1 MELTII
7 YDKLRFEEKEL
18 YDKAINKGIN
28 THLIDA
34 KPISFSTDINQ
45 SDSIKGDIFL
55 QRCLS
60 HFRGLY
66 ITSCLEYLDYQVINK
81 YDVNEICGNKLRT
94 SLLLAK
100 YKIPSPTTYFTFS
113 AESFKELTHKLGFP
127 LVLKPLIGSWGRGVF
142 PIRNEETANIILEM
156 REENDS
162 ALSRIYYV
170 QEMIK
175 RPPRDIR
182 CIVAGDQIITAI
194 YRYSA
199 EGEWRTNVARG
210 GHTGI
215 APITNELEDIVIKT
229 ATALGD
235 GSILGIDVMEDAN
248 KGLVIHEINSNV
260 EFRGASQVS
269 KVNIA
274 NSIIEYIMSSFRK

>member
-1 MELTII
+1 MELSII

-18 YDKAINKGIN
+18 YEKANNKGIT

-45 SDSIKGDIFL
+45 SDIIKGDIFL

-60 HFRGLY
+60 HYRGLY
-66 ITSCLEYLDYQVINK
+66 ITYCLEFLRRKVINK

-94 SLLLAK
+94 SLILAK
-100 YKIPSPTTYFTFS
+100 SEIPSPKTYFTFS
-113 AESFKELTHKLGFP
+113 AESFKELTNKLGFP
-127 LVLKPLIGSWGRGVF
+127 LVLKPLVGSWGRGVF
-142 PIRNEETANIILEM
+142 PIRNEETVNIIMEM

-182 CIVAGDQIITAI
+182 CIVAGNQIITAI

-199 EGEWRTNVARG
+199 VNEWRTNVARG
-210 GHTGI
+210 GHTEL
-215 APITNELEDIVIKT
+215 APITKELEDLVIK
-229 ATALGD
+229 ASNAVG
-235 GSILGIDVMEDAN
+235 GGILGIDVMEDKN
-248 KGLVIHEINSNV
+248 KGFVIHEINSNV
-260 EFRGASQVS
+260 EFRGASLVS
-269 KVNIA
+269 NVDIA
-274 NSIIEYIMSSFRK
+274 NSMIEYILTVFKK

>member
-1 MELTII
+1 MELSII

-18 YDKAINKGIN
+18 HDKAVKKGII
-28 THLIDA
+28 THLINA
-34 KPISFSTDINQ
+34 KPISFSTDISQ
-45 SDSIKGDIFL
+45 SNFIKGDIFL

-66 ITSCLEYLDYQVINK
+66 ITSCLEYLNYQVINK

-94 SLLLAK
+94 SLILAK
-100 YKIPSPTTYFTFS
+100 AKIPSPKTYFTFS
-113 AESFKELTHKLGFP
+113 AESFKELTNKLGFP
-127 LVLKPLIGSWGRGVF
+127 LVLKPLVGSWGRGVF
-142 PIRNEETANIILEM
+142 PIRNEETVNIIMET

-199 EGEWRTNVARG
+199 VGEWRTNVALG
-210 GHTGI
+210 GHTGLT
-215 APITNELEDIVIKT
+215 PITHELEEIVLKA
-229 ATALGD
+229 ATAVG
-235 GSILGIDVMEDAN
+235 GGILGVDVMEDEN
-248 KGLVIHEINSNV
+248 QGLVIHEINSNV

-269 KVNIA
+269 QIDIA
-274 NSIIEYIMSSFRK
+274 NSMIEYVLSVFKK

>member
-1 MELTII
+1 MELSII

-18 YDKAINKGIN
+18 HDKAVNKGIN
-28 THLIDA
+28 TQLIDA
-34 KPISFSTDINQ
+34 KPISFSTDINYNN
-45 SDSIKGDIFL
+45 SIKGDIFL

-66 ITSCLEYLDYQVINK
+66 ITYCLEYFNHKVINN

-100 YKIPSPTTYFTFS
+100 SKIPSPKTYFTFS

-127 LVLKPLIGSWGRGVF
+127 LVLKPLVGSWGRGVF
-142 PIRNEETANIILEM
+142 PIRNEETANIIMEM

-199 EGEWRTNVARG
+199 VGEWRTNVAMG

-215 APITNELEDIVIKT
+215 APITHELEEIVIKA
-229 ATALGD
+229 ATAVG
-235 GSILGIDVMEDAN
+235 GGILGIDIMEDEN
-248 KGLVIHEINSNV
+248 QGLVIHEINSNV

-269 KVNIA
+269 QVDIA
-274 NSIIEYIMSSFRK
+274 NSMIEYIVSSFKK

>member
-1 MELTII
+1 MELSII

-18 YDKAINKGIN
+18 YEKAKNKGITTN
-28 THLIDA
+28 LVDA

-45 SDSIKGDIFL
+45 SDIIKGDIFL

-60 HFRGLY
+60 HYRGLY
-66 ITSCLEYLDYQVINK
+66 ITYCLEFLRRKVINK

-94 SLLLAK
+94 SLILAK
-100 YKIPSPTTYFTFS
+100 SEIPSPKTYFTFS
-113 AESFKELTHKLGFP
+113 AESFKELTNKLGFP
-127 LVLKPLIGSWGRGVF
+127 LVLKPLVGSWGRGVF
-142 PIRNEETANIILEM
+142 PIRNEETVNIIMEM

-199 EGEWRTNVARG
+199 VNEWRTNVARG
-210 GHTGI
+210 GHTEL
-215 APITNELEDIVIKT
+215 APITKELEDLVIK
-229 ATALGD
+229 ASNAVG
-235 GSILGIDVMEDAN
+235 GGILGVDVMEDKN
-248 KGLVIHEINSNV
+248 KGFVIHEINSNV
-260 EFRGASQVS
+260 EFRGASLVSQVD
-269 KVNIA
+269 IA
-274 NSIIEYIMSSFRK
+274 NSMIEYILTVFKK

>member
-1 MELTII
+1 MELSII

-18 YDKAINKGIN
+18 YDKATNRGIT

-34 KPISFSTDINQ
+34 KPISFSTEINQ
-45 SDSIKGDIFL
+45 TNPIKGDIFL

-60 HFRGLY
+60 HYRGLY
-66 ITSCLEYLDYQVINK
+66 ITDCLEFLRHKVINN

-94 SLLLAK
+94 SLILAK
-100 YKIPSPTTYFTFS
+100 SKIPSPKTYFTFS
-113 AESFKELTHKLGFP
+113 AESFKELTNKLGFP
-127 LVLKPLIGSWGRGVF
+127 LVLKPLVGSWGRGVF
-142 PIRNEETANIILEM
+142 PIRNEETVNIIMET

-182 CIVAGDQIITAI
+182 CIVIGEKVVASI

-199 EGEWRTNVARG
+199 ENERRTNVARG
-210 GHTGI
+210 GKAEV
-215 APITNELEDIVIKT
+215 APITKELEDI
-229 ATALGD
+229 ALKAASVVG
-235 GSILGIDVMEDAN
+235 GGILGVDLMEDE
-248 KGLVIHEINSNV
+248 KRGLLVHEVNNTV
-260 EFRGASQVS
+260 EFRGAANVS
-269 KVNIA
+269 DVDIA
-274 NSIIEYIMSSFRK
+274 GAMIDYALSIAKK

>member
-1 MELTII
+1 MELSII

-18 YDKAINKGIN
+18 YDKATNKGIT

-34 KPISFSTDINQ
+34 KPISFSTDVNQNNTIN
-45 SDSIKGDIFL
+45 GDIFL

-60 HFRGLY
+60 HYRGLY
-66 ITSCLEYLDYQVINK
+66 ITYCLEFLRHKVINN
-81 YDVNEICGNKLRT
+81 YDVNEVCGNKLKT
-94 SLLLAK
+94 SLILAK
-100 YKIPSPTTYFTFS
+100 SEIPSPKTYFTFS
-113 AESFKELTHKLGFP
+113 AESFKELTNKLGFP
-127 LVLKPLIGSWGRGVF
+127 LVLKPLVGSWGRGVF
-142 PIRNEETANIILEM
+142 PIRNEETVNIIMEM

-199 EGEWRTNVARG
+199 VGEWRTNVARG
-210 GHTGI
+210 GHTGL
-215 APITNELEDIVIKT
+215 APITHELEEIVIKA
-229 ATALGD
+229 ATAVG
-235 GSILGIDVMEDAN
+235 GGILGVDVMEDEN
-248 KGLVIHEINSNV
+248 QGLVIHEINSNV
-260 EFRGASQVS
+260 EFRGASLVS
-269 KVNIA
+269 KVDIA
-274 NSIIEYIMSSFRK
+274 NSMIEYVLSIFKK